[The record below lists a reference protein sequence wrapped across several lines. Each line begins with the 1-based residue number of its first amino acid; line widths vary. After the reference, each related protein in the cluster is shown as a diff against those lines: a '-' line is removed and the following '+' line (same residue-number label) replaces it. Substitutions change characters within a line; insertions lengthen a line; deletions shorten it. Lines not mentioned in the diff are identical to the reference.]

1 MEDIKMEARK
11 PGGSL
16 LRLVQSRK
24 DGQTRMILYTGEVQ
38 DTYFEIRADTTPWK
52 TYSGNWHDANRF

>member
-16 LRLVQSRK
+16 LRLVQSLE
-24 DGQTRMILYTGEVQ
+24 DGQTRMILYTGKVQ
-38 DTYFEIRADTTPWK
+38 DTYFEIRADTTL
-52 TYSGNWHDANRF
+52 

>member
-1 MEDIKMEARK
+1 MEARK

-38 DTYFEIRADTTPWK
+38 DTYFEIRADTTP
-52 TYSGNWHDANRF
+52 